1 MWATTG
7 TSEGFQTHTPAQ
19 GIWDAVAQNSSYL
32 PGEHIFN
39 YLCEMNTVNN
49 RVGLD
54 YIEIVKYVC
63 EWPQV
68 LKFRVQ
74 PLNFWLLCLP

>member
-1 MWATTG
+1 
-7 TSEGFQTHTPAQ
+7 
-19 GIWDAVAQNSSYL
+19 
-32 PGEHIFN
+32 
-39 YLCEMNTVNN
+39 MNTVNN